1 MESFISLHSLIEE
14 ELWEGR
20 ANGIVLTE
28 ILKRKEKDETRQ
40 NHYELITVLDKTNI
54 FKEKQKF
61 EKFMKNQSR
70 YLIKLIKRL
79 KTYFLW
85 DQLGN
90 VYGRRISQAW
100 MNLSGISLHST
111 CKTIP
116 DTLQSTYRKCMTYKA
131 KILKLGTSFWM
142 EICHLAKAWCYLCH
156 GQWVKSRI
164 LGQNK

>member
-61 EKFMKNQSR
+61 EKFMKNQSL
-70 YLIKLIKRL
+70 YLIKLIK
-79 KTYFLW
+79 TFE
-85 DQLGN
+85 
-90 VYGRRISQAW
+90 
-100 MNLSGISLHST
+100 NLFFVRST
-111 CKTIP
+111 
-116 DTLQSTYRKCMTYKA
+116 R
-131 KILKLGTSFWM
+131 
-142 EICHLAKAWCYLCH
+142 
-156 GQWVKSRI
+156 
-164 LGQNK
+164 